1 MVASDEVFAKIETRL
16 TKVDKS
22 NRQLNEQKTVRFQ
35 ITDDSGSV
43 LKTWFLDLINVTLV
57 AADKPA
63 DSTWV
68 VSDKNM
74 VEIGNGSLNIKAAI
88 DSGKLKVEGSTEF
101 ALLLAPFVSSL

>member
-22 NRQLNEQKTVRFQ
+22 NRQLNEQRTVRFQ

-43 LKTWFLDLINVTLV
+43 IKTWFLDLVNVALE
-57 AADKPA
+57 AADKPS
-63 DSTWV
+63 DCTWT

-74 VEIGNGSLNIKAAI
+74 VEIGNGTLGIKAAI
-88 DSGKLKVEGSTEF
+88 DSGKLKVDGSTEF